1 MTNSDGE
8 GAAVARNRMVK
19 VDGETFVYRRFGS
32 STSETVPPLVLLQ
45 HFRGNLDSWDPALL
59 DVLAAD
65 RDVIAVDLRG
75 VGQSTGKVRDNVT
88 DMARDT
94 IAFTSALGLRQVDVL
109 GFSLGGHIA
118 QELALLRPRLVRR
131 LVLAGTA
138 PRGGP
143 DFHNWSDDLFD
154 TSCLD
159 NPTAETFISLFFSG
173 STDSVKSAWAYLARA
188 GVRTADQDSATT
200 LEVRDGQL
208 QALMEW
214 AIPDSSKL
222 ERLAAITQPTFVACG
237 DNDTMM
243 RTSNSNLLA
252 ERIPGAQ
259 LRIYP
264 DSGHG
269 FLNQYPV
276 AFGEHVRKFLG
287 Q

>member
-1 MTNSDGE
+1 MDTDAES
-8 GAAVARNRMVK
+8 AVAAPNRTVIV
-19 VDGETFVYRRFGS
+19 VDGETLVYRRFGS
-32 STSETVPPLVLLQ
+32 TGSAPPPLVLLQ

-65 RDVIAVDLRG
+65 REVITVGLRG
-75 VGQSTGKVRDNVT
+75 VGSSTGVVRDNVT

-94 IAFTSALGLRQVDVL
+94 IGFVSALGLRQIDLL

-118 QELALLRPRLVRR
+118 QEIALLRPHLVRK

-143 DFHNWSDDLFD
+143 DFHTWSADLYA
-154 TSCLD
+154 TAALD
-159 NPTAETFISLFFSG
+159 VPSADTFISLFFSG
-173 STDSVKSAWAYLARA
+173 STDSVRLAWEYLARA
-188 GVRTADQDSATT
+188 GGRTVDKDSDTT
-200 LEVRDGQL
+200 LEVRDAQL

-214 AIPDSSKL
+214 SIPDSSKL
-222 ERLAAITQPTFVACG
+222 ERLGAITQPTLVACG

-252 ERIPGAQ
+252 EKIPGAQ

-269 FLNQYPV
+269 FLNQHP
-276 AFGEHVRKFLG
+276 AQFGEHVRKFLG